1 MERDRRMSWVIQS
14 RTCPDARVL
23 CVSFREVDPVISRC
37 LRFEFEDVVADVDRV
52 DLVCPQ
58 GRPVRRGR
66 VHRMLSR
73 LDTHFPWVSGF
84 SAPPPLGRR
93 YPLLFVTAQTAGDL
107 YTFAPWTHWF
117 RAADR
122 TACLVEE
129 MYARD
134 VTQCPGEV
142 EMLRRFDVLFVG
154 CQGTVETLAR
164 ATGRPVHY
172 LPHSADALAFCPYP
186 DAPARV
192 IDFYSMGRRPE
203 ATHRTLLSMADKGDF
218 FYHYDT
224 VTNVRVTNYLEHRRR
239 LADMVRRTRYFLANM
254 GKCNEP
260 GHTGGQQ
267 ELGFR
272 FFEGAAAGCVL
283 IGDPPKNEAYR
294 DLFGWPDSVIP
305 LEFGSGEIES
315 IIRALDA
322 DPVRVERLRRTNV
335 TQSLRRHDHS
345 YRWAQVLAAM
355 GMEAMPALAQREARM
370 ASLADSIDRPAS
382 SYSHPAVGS
391 TPAMGAVG

>member
-1 MERDRRMSWVIQS
+1 MPWEIQS
-14 RTCPDARVL
+14 QTCPDARVL

-37 LRFEFEDVVADVDRV
+37 LRFEFEDVVASVDRV
-52 DLVCPQ
+52 DLVFPK

-66 VHRMLSR
+66 VHRLLSR
-73 LDTHFPWVSGF
+73 LDTHFPWVSGL
-84 SAPPPLGRR
+84 SKPPELGRR
-93 YPLLFVTAQTAGDL
+93 YPLMFVTAQTAGDL
-107 YTFAPWTHWF
+107 YTFAPWTPWL

-122 TACLVEE
+122 SACLVEE
-129 MYARD
+129 MYAQD
-134 VTQCPGEV
+134 VIRCPGEV

-154 CQGTVETLAR
+154 CQGTVDALAR

-172 LPHSADALAFCPYP
+172 LPHSADAEVFCPYP
-186 DAPARV
+186 RPPERV

-203 ATHRTLLSMADKGDF
+203 ATHRALLAIADRGDF

-224 VTNVRVTNYLEHRRR
+224 VTNVRVTDYREHRRR
-239 LADMVRRTRYFLANM
+239 LIDMVRRTKYFLTNM

-283 IGDPPKNEAYR
+283 IGDPPENAAFTE
-294 DLFGWPDSVIP
+294 LFGWNDSVIP
-305 LEFGSGEIES
+305 LEFGSGAIEP

-322 DPVRVERLRRTNV
+322 DPARVERIRKANV
-335 TQSLRRHDHS
+335 AHSLRRHDHS
-345 YRWAQVLAAM
+345 YRWAQVLAAVGIEAQPAM
-355 GMEAMPALAQREARM
+355 GARHARM
-370 ASLADSIDRPAS
+370 ANLADQIEGSGTS
-382 SYSHPAVGS
+382 TYSHPSVGHA
-391 TPAMGAVG
+391 PAMGAVG